1 MNIHSESGLSRWKDN
16 TIVISDGTRTRVQI
30 GKDANADYNIY
41 VWDKAGNLMFDAL
54 GLTEKGV
61 QREIIRNDMIKEDAD
76 ISASKLDIGSL
87 FDVINNDGSHTLKSS
102 KIYVDSDKQTLDVS
116 FKAITTKQTRQL
128 QLQ

>member
-87 FDVINNDGSHTLKSS
+87 LMLLITTEVTRLNLARYMLIVINRRSMFL
-102 KIYVDSDKQTLDVS
+102 L
-116 FKAITTKQTRQL
+116 RQ
-128 QLQ
+128 